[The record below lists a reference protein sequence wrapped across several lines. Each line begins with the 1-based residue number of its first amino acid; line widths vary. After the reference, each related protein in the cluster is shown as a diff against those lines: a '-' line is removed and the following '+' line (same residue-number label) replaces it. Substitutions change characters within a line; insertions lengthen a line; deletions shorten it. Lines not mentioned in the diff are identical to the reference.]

1 MPILRP
7 VRPGEA
13 PRFAAALALPP
24 LTGDP
29 FQVRAAAGA
38 RIDLLHRLF
47 LWYVR
52 APDLERARLL
62 GAALTE
68 TRARR
73 WLVLDEMSFDTA
85 RYLLGRYAKLQSPPP
100 SSLPFTDE

>member
-1 MPILRP
+1 
-7 VRPGEA
+7 
-13 PRFAAALALPP
+13 
-24 LTGDP
+24 LTGDRI
-29 FQVRAAAGA
+29 QVSAAAGA

-47 LWYVR
+47 RWYAR

-73 WLVLDEMSFDTA
+73 WLVLDEMSLDTA
-85 RYLLGRYAKLQSPPP
+85 LDLLGRYAKLQAAPSASLPPP
-100 SSLPFTDE
+100 AAAE